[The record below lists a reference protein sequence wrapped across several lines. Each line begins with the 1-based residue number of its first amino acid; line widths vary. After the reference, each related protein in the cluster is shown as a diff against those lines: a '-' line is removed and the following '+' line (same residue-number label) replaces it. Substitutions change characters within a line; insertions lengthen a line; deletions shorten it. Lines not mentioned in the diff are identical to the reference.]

1 MRATTW
7 SVPVLLLLLGLLIAK
22 PSEGFALMRPLR
34 HHSLISSYSSPS
46 TTARRA
52 NTDEEAAEAAEETA
66 AEETAAEETAAEDD
80 PVAKAAAKKAS
91 FEKEEERIA
100 ALKARLDAANRAV
113 SNKAGRVFVPEAA
126 GPAFARCVAMPTV
139 LPPSE
144 LSGGKWRMFFY
155 GRSDDSWNGGRP
167 AFLPTGKCGLAES
180 DDGLTWTAVEGG
192 GEDGTILGPSEEA
205 DAWDHVHTGSVDVH
219 EILPARDG
227 GEEGGYEMLYLGG
240 SAEAVDLGGPGSQFG
255 PLEGFRM
262 RGGVARGSAD
272 GKVWTKSPLNPVL
285 DVGGGGGE
293 EAENKQQKEWDSTF
307 ASWPRAVPL
316 DPTDKEGQWLLT
328 YHSLQPPNDAGEAR
342 WAAGAA
348 VT

>member
-167 AFLPTGKCGLAES
+167 AFLPTGKCGLEAYRALSKE
-180 DDGLTWTAVEGG
+180 
-192 GEDGTILGPSEEA
+192 LGPA
-205 DAWDHVHTGSVDVH
+205 DEVDDVVV
-219 EILPARDG
+219 RT
-227 GEEGGYEMLYLGG
+227 LGRR
-240 SAEAVDLGGPGSQFG
+240 V
-255 PLEGFRM
+255 
-262 RGGVARGSAD
+262 
-272 GKVWTKSPLNPVL
+272 LN
-285 DVGGGGGE
+285 VGGALIFVPERPTMSTTMKPAVRERGQSIRSIFSSASSSSSASAAFSAGG
-293 EAENKQQKEWDSTF
+293 
-307 ASWPRAVPL
+307 
-316 DPTDKEGQWLLT
+316 
-328 YHSLQPPNDAGEAR
+328 
-342 WAAGAA
+342 
-348 VT
+348 